1 MMNFLAQVSAPSN
14 ENIAI
19 GVGGGGAFL
28 FVIKVGG
35 DLFKTWILE
44 RTKMGTKI
52 KNGSGCKMTSEAVG
66 VIVSKDSKDR
76 YRTHFQAEEVKEQH
90 QKQDLT
96 QKEISDTLLKVAQTL
111 DIMERRMK

>member
-1 MMNFLAQVSAPSN
+1 MMNFLAQTSAFSN
-14 ENIAI
+14 EQLGVA
-19 GVGGGGAFL
+19 VGGGSLAL
-28 FVIKVGG
+28 VALKVGS
-35 DLFKTWILE
+35 DLLHTWILE
-44 RTKMGTKI
+44 RTRMGAKL
-52 KNGSGCKMTSEAVG
+52 KNGSGCKMTSEAIG